1 MAEAEQMCW
10 MDGRKALAWPGFTQA
25 HPDKCSLT
33 GRDGKAE
40 DLHNEP
46 GRGSVLNQLYS
57 V

>member
-10 MDGRKALAWPGFTQA
+10 MDGRKAPAWPGFTQA

-40 DLHNEP
+40 DLHSEP